1 MTNAVGCLRGDVVR
15 AIAVV
20 AGSGPRGTCR
30 GQVAVWL
37 THGTDDMNV
46 RFASGE
52 ASRDHWVAAN
62 HCTDMT
68 VPGMPMQCQNYQGC
82 DEGLPVIWCPHTAD
96 GGHQHP
102 SFGRAAVREFL
113 ASF

>member
-1 MTNAVGCLRGDVVR
+1 
-15 AIAVV
+15 
-20 AGSGPRGTCR
+20 
-30 GQVAVWL
+30 
-37 THGTDDMNV
+37 MNV
-46 RFASGE
+46 GFASGE

-62 HCTDMT
+62 HCMNTT
-68 VPGMPMQCQNYQGC
+68 EPGTPMQCQNYAGC
-82 DEGLPVIWCPHTAD
+82 DAGHPVIWCPHTGD